1 MTAPSPPPPNP
12 SLFRGPLSAR
22 ALGPVLAAAL
32 VSLVAPAREG
42 TAGPRAPKRP
52 PAVVLSTPDG
62 RERLVE
68 VHDLAFASFE
78 RIYYRKAASRFEN
91 LEGQRV
97 DIESRRRE
105 CNCVRLED
113 RTKYRFKSLRQI
125 EIDYPVDGRTARLRI
140 THRDGS
146 IFEVPAER
154 LYGAGEPLPP
164 RFSATVDG
172 VLREYRLIRQDPEH
186 DPWPEERLVRIL
198 LKRPAEK
205 KRRR

>member
-1 MTAPSPPPPNP
+1 MTKPSE
-12 SLFRGPLSAR
+12 R
-22 ALGPVLAAAL
+22 ALLPRRAAAL
-32 VSLVAPAREG
+32 VFLVAPAREG
-42 TAGPRAPKRP
+42 TAGPRAPRSP
-52 PAVVLSTPDG
+52 PAIVLGMPDG

-78 RIYYRKAASRFEN
+78 RIYYHKAASRFEN
-91 LEGQRV
+91 LEGERV
-97 DIESRRRE
+97 DIESRRLE
-105 CNCVRLED
+105 CDCVRLED
-113 RTKYRFKSLRQI
+113 WTKYKFKSLRQI
-125 EIDYPVDGRTARLRI
+125 EIDYPVGSRTARLRI

-154 LYGAGEPLPP
+154 LHGAGEPPPP

-172 VLREYRLIRQDPEH
+172 VLREYRLIRPDPEH

-198 LKRPAEK
+198 LRRPAEL